1 MGNHSRERLVE
12 RFWKGAVGMTRE
24 TREVPARTRGTPSDE
39 SSSSAAAA
47 TPAQRRLRR
56 PSSVDSKGHL
66 AFSPITL
73 RTTTYYYF

>member
-39 SSSSAAAA
+39 SSSSAAA
-47 TPAQRRLRR
+47 RRLRR

-73 RTTTYYYF
+73 RTTTYYFF